1 MGEVCFCVSF
11 IVVLYEVFRT
21 CMDSQIPFRL
31 IEIKMTIKTEG
42 KKWRTA
48 VFLSISCSVLLKTT
62 TKQQQQSQHQKVAKT
77 RVSAAILCPAV
88 CINDV
93 IIQVVMCV
101 KSVTYVTSE
110 PLVKSEPRR
119 LRPEELQYQT
129 ICVYICIYTHK
140 SFVTPYSVL
149 PAWNTGGG
157 RQPNQACRRQS
168 FLFCTF
174 SGQQLFSSSVWLPFK
189 KTRLRQFSEVKYA

>member
-1 MGEVCFCVSF
+1 
-11 IVVLYEVFRT
+11 
-21 CMDSQIPFRL
+21 
-31 IEIKMTIKTEG
+31 MTIKTEEN
-42 KKWRTA
+42 KWRTA

-62 TKQQQQSQHQKVAKT
+62 TKQQQQRQHQKVAKT

-119 LRPEELQYQT
+119 CGLKSSNTRLY
-129 ICVYICIYTHK
+129 VYIYVYTHTSRLSHRTR
-140 SFVTPYSVL
+140 SFLHGVVGE
-149 PAWNTGGG
+149 GGG
-157 RQPNQACRRQS
+157 GAGGTTQS
-168 FLFCTF
+168 SLQTAIFPVLYVFRPAVIFVF
-174 SGQQLFSSSVWLPFK
+174 SLASL
-189 KTRLRQFSEVKYA
+189 

>member
-1 MGEVCFCVSF
+1 
-11 IVVLYEVFRT
+11 
-21 CMDSQIPFRL
+21 MDSQIPFRL
-31 IEIKMTIKTEG
+31 IEIKMTIKTEEN
-42 KKWRTA
+42 KWRTA

-119 LRPEELQYQT
+119 LRPEELQYQNM
-129 ICVYICIYTHK
+129 YIYVYTHTSRLSHRTR
-140 SFVTPYSVL
+140 SFLHGVVG
-149 PAWNTGGG
+149 WGGG
-157 RQPNQACRRQS
+157 LEEQPNQACRRQS

-189 KTRLRQFSEVKYA
+189 KTRLRQYSEVKYA